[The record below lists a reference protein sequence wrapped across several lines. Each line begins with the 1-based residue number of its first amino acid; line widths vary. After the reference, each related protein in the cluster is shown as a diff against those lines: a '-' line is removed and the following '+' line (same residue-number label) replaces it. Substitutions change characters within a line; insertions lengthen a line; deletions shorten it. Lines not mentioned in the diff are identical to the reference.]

1 MKNVLFFVHGIGRHA
16 TGWSSAPDGPI
27 AALEAAMQHYPEC
40 LPAGKK
46 LSDFLHLVEI
56 RYDDV
61 FDLILNQWQSLA
73 DKLGAAGGNI
83 DWVGEVQRLLARVG
97 GNQNQFVD
105 FGGDVVLYCG
115 FNLVARIVRLRI
127 NSIIAAEILR
137 AHLEARDAG
146 NLQVPRFGLI
156 GHSLGTAV
164 AQDALFQLATQP
176 WTADED
182 AIKAALP
189 GRPELI
195 DNPHHSAAQ
204 RAHRDRAAEGTR
216 AFPDRPIPVGLTLL
230 CQLSNTTRLVS
241 RTAGEYVTLRKSGGR
256 LRPFDCELFLN
267 VNNKFDPVSRVCA
280 YRMPDRPGA
289 FDVALEHIHQPNVH
303 GFGHYLSHPA
313 VHGPIFRALV
323 AEFSFACEQRARTL
337 ADSPEWRRIGGAL
350 GAAAKAKQDEVEA
363 KLRSLLRDG
372 GDVSRLRAVIVA
384 MIENLGVK
392 L

>member
-1 MKNVLFFVHGIGRHA
+1 MG
-16 TGWSSAPDGPI
+16 PDLRITP
-27 AALEAAMQHYPEC
+27 PRP
-40 LPAGKK
+40 LPA
-46 LSDFLHLVEI
+46 
-56 RYDDV
+56 
-61 FDLILNQWQSLA
+61 LILAAVALA
-73 DKLGAAGGNI
+73 APGRALAGAIRLLSADDAGLTVSVEVQGERLGASSVPG
-83 DWVGEVQRLLARVG
+83 
-97 GNQNQFVD
+97 
-105 FGGDVVLYCG
+105 
-115 FNLVARIVRLRI
+115 
-127 NSIIAAEILR
+127 R
-137 AHLEARDAG
+137 AHLE
-146 NLQVPRFGLI
+146 V
-156 GHSLGTAV
+156 LGFAMM
-164 AQDALFQLATQP
+164 
-176 WTADED
+176 
-182 AIKAALP
+182 ALP

-289 FDVALEHIHQPNVH
+289 FDVVLEHIHQPNVH

-337 ADSPEWRRIGGAL
+337 ADSPEWRGIGGAL